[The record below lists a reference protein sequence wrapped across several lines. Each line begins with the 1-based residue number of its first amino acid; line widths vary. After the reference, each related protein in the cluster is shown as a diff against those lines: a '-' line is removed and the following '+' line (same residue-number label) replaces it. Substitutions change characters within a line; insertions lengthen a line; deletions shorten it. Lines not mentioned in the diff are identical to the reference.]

1 MKKTELISK
10 VKSLPGYVK
19 EHWNTPNEGEFVSLK
34 EFVAYTATQAGSY
47 IFLTASGL
55 LSFSASYF
63 CGSIMEL
70 SNMQFQLVN
79 LISTIIGYLFMFM
92 NPISVLIYENH
103 GELSPKMKRFAHI
116 CYFGETIVGLICY
129 FLPMDTFEFML
140 GTPQIVGNIL
150 FISGI
155 TNYITWGIRKKF
167 CAKHGRL
174 KPFILLCGIPAAIV
188 MSIIPFLPIQGLPS
202 ALKLVILH
210 GAFTFMNYF
219 YNSYVGVNGLVTFM
233 TPNSQERQRLHSI
246 VPIITGFFPSI
257 INMFFP
263 ALIQSTGGYLNIDTY
278 KIFVP
283 IFGFIG
289 VFVSLAGIHCK
300 ERVIEASGEKRKK
313 VTFLNG
319 AKNVLKNKYFWIT
332 NISTILGQWSAL
344 VGGLLQFWFIYSLR
358 MEAFYGVAANVVVVG
373 MTFGNI
379 LCPIL
384 TKKFQKRNI
393 LIAFRGISLI
403 TIFLM
408 LFAVRIENIYVFIG
422 AMFLRNTFQPVV
434 DGINVGLGADI
445 QDYHQW
451 KYGERA
457 DSMAGVFG
465 WFLNPINVV
474 LGFIIPW
481 LLARVGFTSDWD
493 VLFDQAILNSVFNI
507 YTWATIISTIIMVI
521 PFFFYDLTREKHDM
535 CVEELQARL
544 REIEEQD
551 SVESEVV

>member
-1 MKKTELISK
+1 MKKAELIGK
-10 VKSLPGYVK
+10 VKSFPGYVK
-19 EHWNTPNEGEFVSLK
+19 DHWNTPNEGEFVSLK
-34 EFVAYTATQAGSY
+34 EFAAYTATQAGSY
-47 IFLTASGL
+47 IFLTASGM
-55 LSFSASYF
+55 LSFTASYF
-63 CGSIMEL
+63 CGSIMGL
-70 SNMQFQLVN
+70 SNIQFQLVN
-79 LISTIIGYLFMFM
+79 LISTIVGYVLMVT
-92 NPISVLIYENH
+92 NPIGVLIYENH
-103 GELSPKMKRFAHI
+103 GELSPKMKKFAHI
-116 CYFGETIVGLICY
+116 SYLAEILIGLLCYFV
-129 FLPMDTFEFML
+129 PMDTFDFML

-150 FISGI
+150 LISGI
-155 TNYITWGIRKKF
+155 TNYITWAIRKKF

-174 KPFILLCGIPAAIV
+174 KPFILLCGIPAAIT
-188 MSIIPFLPIQGLPS
+188 MSIIPFLPIQHLPS
-202 ALKLVILH
+202 VYKLIILH
-210 GAFTFMNYF
+210 AAFTVMNFF

-246 VPIITGFFPSI
+246 VPIITGLFPSMIGLFFP
-257 INMFFP
+257 M
-263 ALIQSTGGYLNIDTY
+263 LIQSTGGYLNINSY

-289 VFVSLAGIHCK
+289 VFVSLAGVHCK
-300 ERVIEASGEKRKK
+300 ERVIEASGDKRKK
-313 VTFLNG
+313 VTFFKG

-332 NISTILGQWSAL
+332 NISNTLGQWSGL
-344 VGGLLQFWFIYSLR
+344 VASLLQFWFIYSLR
-358 MEAFYGVAANVVVVG
+358 MEALYGVAANVVVVG

-393 LIAFRGISLI
+393 LITFRGISLI
-403 TIFLM
+403 SIFLM
-408 LFAVRIENIYVFIG
+408 LFAVRIENVYVFIA

-434 DGINVGLGADI
+434 DGVTIGLGADI

-457 DSMAGVFG
+457 DSMAGVFT

-474 LGFIIPW
+474 LGFIVPG
-481 LLARVGFTSDWD
+481 LLAKAGFTSDWD
-493 VLFDQAILNSVFNI
+493 VLFDQAILNQVFNI
-507 YTWATIISTIIMVI
+507 YTWATIISTVLMII

>member
-1 MKKTELISK
+1 MTKADIIST
-10 VKSLPGYVK
+10 VKGLPSYVK
-19 EHWNTPNEGEFVSLK
+19 DHWNTPNEGEYVSLK
-34 EFVAYTATQAGSY
+34 EFCAYTATQAGSY
-47 IFLTASGL
+47 IFLTASGI

-79 LISTIIGYLFMFM
+79 LISTIVGYALMFM
-92 NPISVLIYENH
+92 NPIGVLIYENH
-103 GELSPKMKRFAHI
+103 GELSPKMRKFAHI
-116 CYFGETIVGLICY
+116 SYLGEMIVGLLCY
-129 FLPMDTFEFML
+129 FIPMDTFDFML

-150 FISGI
+150 FLSGI
-155 TNYITWGIRKKF
+155 TNYINWGIRKKF
-167 CAKHGRL
+167 CAKYGRL

-188 MSIIPFLPIQGLPS
+188 MSIIPFLPIQHLPS
-202 ALKLVILH
+202 VYKLIILH
-210 GAFTFMNYF
+210 AAFTIMNFF

-246 VPIITGFFPSI
+246 VPIITGLFPSI
-257 INMFFP
+257 IGLFFP
-263 ALIQSTGGYLNIDTY
+263 MLIQSTGGYLNINTY

-289 VFVSLAGIHCK
+289 VFVSLAAVHCH

-313 VTFLNG
+313 VTFFNG

-332 NISTILGQWSAL
+332 NISTILGQWSAM
-344 VGGLLQFWFIYSLR
+344 VGSLLQFWFIYSLR
-358 MEAFYGVAANVVVVG
+358 MEALYGVAANVVVVG

-393 LIAFRGISLI
+393 LITFRGIALL
-403 TIFLM
+403 TVFLM
-408 LFAVRIENIYVFIG
+408 LFAVRIENVYVFIG

-457 DSMAGVFG
+457 DSMAGVFS

-474 LGFIIPW
+474 LGFIIPS
-481 LLARVGFTSDWD
+481 LLAKVGFTSDWD

-507 YTWATIISTIIMVI
+507 YTWATIISTVLMVV

-535 CVEELQARL
+535 CVAELQERL
-544 REIEEQD
+544 RAIENEET
-551 SVESEVV
+551 ESEVV

>member
-1 MKKTELISK
+1 
-10 VKSLPGYVK
+10 
-19 EHWNTPNEGEFVSLK
+19 
-34 EFVAYTATQAGSY
+34 
-47 IFLTASGL
+47 
-55 LSFSASYF
+55 
-63 CGSIMEL
+63 
-70 SNMQFQLVN
+70 
-79 LISTIIGYLFMFM
+79 
-92 NPISVLIYENH
+92 
-103 GELSPKMKRFAHI
+103 
-116 CYFGETIVGLICY
+116 
-129 FLPMDTFEFML
+129 
-140 GTPQIVGNIL
+140 
-150 FISGI
+150 
-155 TNYITWGIRKKF
+155 
-167 CAKHGRL
+167 
-174 KPFILLCGIPAAIV
+174 
-188 MSIIPFLPIQGLPS
+188 
-202 ALKLVILH
+202 
-210 GAFTFMNYF
+210 
-219 YNSYVGVNGLVTFM
+219 
-233 TPNSQERQRLHSI
+233 
-246 VPIITGFFPSI
+246 
-257 INMFFP
+257 MFFP
-263 ALIQSTGGYLNIDTY
+263 ALIQLTGGYLSITTY

-289 VFVSLAGIHCK
+289 VFVSLAGIYCK
-300 ERVIEASGEKRKK
+300 ERVIEASGDKRKK
-313 VTFLNG
+313 VTFFNG

-358 MEAFYGVAANVVVVG
+358 MEALYGVAANVVVVG

-393 LIAFRGISLI
+393 LIAFRGIALL
-403 TIFLM
+403 TIILM
-408 LFAVRIENIYVFIG
+408 LFAVRIENVYVFIG

-465 WFLNPINVV
+465 WFLNPINAV

-481 LLARVGFTSDWD
+481 LLAKVGFTSDWD
-493 VLFDQAILNSVFNI
+493 VLFDQTILNSVFNI

-521 PFFFYDLTREKHDM
+521 PFLFYDLTREKHDM

-551 SVESEVV
+551 KVESEVV